1 MMFVDRN
8 PLKKFDYYLLF
19 LILIL
24 TSYGFFSIYI
34 ATGALSALKS
44 QAIAFIIGVIAV
56 MILSLIDYDIW
67 GKLYIPIY
75 ILSNGLLLAVVLFG
89 TGSEQWGADSW
100 LVIGGFSF
108 QPSEIVKIGIIISLA
123 KFIEINKKDIN
134 NVFTLIKVLT
144 FAVIPILL
152 VVENDFGTGLV
163 FIFFTFIMLFVA
175 GLNYRYII
183 YALIAGLISL
193 PILWFGFLGE
203 FQKNRVLI
211 FLDPSLDPM
220 GAGYQSTQSKIA
232 IGSGQ
237 LIGRLMTTDGNLNE
251 KIEWVKKSGFTG
263 LNWLPEK
270 HTDFIFAVIGESFG
284 LIGGLLLIFLF
295 LLLLYRLVTIAKK
308 AKDSFGSLIVIGIA
322 AMITFHIIEN
332 IGMTMGL
339 MPVTGIPLPFISYG
353 GTFLLT
359 NMIAMGFVF
368 SIAMRKSQI
377 NF

>member
-284 LIGGLLLIFLF
+284 LIGGLLLIFL
-295 LLLLYRLVTIAKK
+295 LLYRLVTIAKK